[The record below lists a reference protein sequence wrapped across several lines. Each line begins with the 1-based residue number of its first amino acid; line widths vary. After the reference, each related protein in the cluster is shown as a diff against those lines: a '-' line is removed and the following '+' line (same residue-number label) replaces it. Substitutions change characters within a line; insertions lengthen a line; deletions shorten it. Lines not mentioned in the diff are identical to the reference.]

1 MSLRTS
7 TEHGVFSPGH
17 VAHGAGHVVSGH
29 ALSSL
34 RCASGERSV
43 PSKRLSS
50 TDVAHADWR
59 TRVETVIP
67 VRSAARCQSCAFME
81 KRVTSELATGRV
93 ALASDVPDGLRVFT
107 RGSAGDRPPSLTL

>member
-7 TEHGVFSPGH
+7 TEHGVFSPGQ

-34 RCASGERSV
+34 RCASAERSV

-59 TRVETVIP
+59 TSVETVIP
-67 VRSAARCQSCAFME
+67 VRSAARYQSCAFME
-81 KRVTSELATGRV
+81 KRVSSQLATGRSRLQV
-93 ALASDVPDGLRVFT
+93 TYPTGFGSLPELR
-107 RGSAGDRPPSLTL
+107 RGIDPRR